1 MPCGA
6 QPVEAVRLSDIRTTG
21 TAARK
26 AAAPLPWGAREMR
39 PGVQAYLFLAPLLV
53 VLLGLAAY
61 PLLDGVWTSFTSRGI
76 GRTGAFV
83 GFENFVRLGSDPVFR
98 IALINSVMLTVGAV
112 ATKLVVGLAAAVL
125 LTQKFPL
132 RNLVRALAF
141 LPWAVPGLVA
151 ALGWRWLL
159 DEQSGA
165 MNAWLLG
172 LGIVSEPVNW
182 LSDPRLGMLSIGL
195 ATVWQGLPFFI
206 MMFVGAM
213 MTIPPELYE
222 AAAIDGASGWARFRN
237 VTIPSITD
245 VIAVTVMLSTIWTF
259 NSFNTVFVL
268 TGGGPANRTQ
278 ILPTLAYQYGL
289 QRSDLGRGAA
299 VLVSVLPV
307 FIGIIV
313 LLTRRML
320 REKGV
325 R

>member
-1 MPCGA
+1 M
-6 QPVEAVRLSDIRTTG
+6 
-21 TAARK
+21 
-26 AAAPLPWGAREMR
+26 
-39 PGVQAYLFLAPLLV
+39 QAYIFLAPLLA
-53 VLLGLAAY
+53 VLIGLAAY
-61 PLLDGVWTSFTSRGI
+61 PLLDGIWTSFTNRGV
-76 GRTGAFV
+76 GRPGTFV
-83 GFENFVRLGSDPVFR
+83 GFANFVRLGSDPVFR
-98 IALINSVMLTVGAV
+98 IAVINSAMLTVGAV
-112 ATKLVVGLAAAVL
+112 ATKLVAGLAAAVL
-125 LTQKFPL
+125 LTREFPL
-132 RNLVRALAF
+132 RGLVRALAF

-165 MNAWLLG
+165 VNAWITALG
-172 LGIVSEPVNW
+172 LVSEPVDW
-182 LSDPRLGMLSIGL
+182 LSDPQMGMISIGL

-213 MTIPPELYE
+213 MTIPPELNE
-222 AAAIDGASGWARFRN
+222 AAAIDGASAWQRFRN
-237 VTIPSITD
+237 VTVPSIMD
-245 VIAVTVMLSTIWTF
+245 VIAITVMLSTIWTF

-268 TGGGPANRTQ
+268 TNGGPANRTQ

-289 QRSDLGRGAA
+289 QRSELGQGAA
-299 VLVSVLPV
+299 VIVSVLPI

>member
-1 MPCGA
+1 M
-6 QPVEAVRLSDIRTTG
+6 S
-21 TAARK
+21 TADLATALVGRAPAPPAR
-26 AAAPLPWGAREMR
+26 ARAPR
-39 PGVQAYLFLAPLLV
+39 PTLQAYVFLAPLLI
-53 VLLGLAAY
+53 VLVGLAAY
-61 PLLDGVWTSFTSRGI
+61 PLLDGIFTSFTNRSV
-76 GRTGAFV
+76 GRPGTFV
-83 GFENFVRLGSDPVFR
+83 GFANFVRLFHDPVFR
-98 IALINSVMLTVGAV
+98 IALTNSALLTVGAV
-112 ATKLVVGLAAAVL
+112 VIKLIAGLAAAIL
-125 LTQKFPL
+125 LVQKFPL
-132 RNLVRALAF
+132 RGLVRALAF

-165 MNAWLLG
+165 VNAWITGLG
-172 LGIVSEPVNW
+172 LVNEPIDW
-182 LSDPRLGMLSIGL
+182 LSDPTTAMISIGL

-213 MTIPPELYE
+213 MTIPQELHE
-222 AAAIDGASGWARFRN
+222 AAAIDGAGAWARFFN
-237 VTIPSITD
+237 VTIPCIAD
-245 VIAVTVMLSTIWTF
+245 VIAITVMLSTIWTF

-289 QRSDLGRGAA
+289 QRSELGQGAA
-299 VLVSVLPV
+299 VIVFVLPIFV
-307 FIGIIV
+307 GIIV

>member
-1 MPCGA
+1 MNGLPRGM
-6 QPVEAVRLSDIRTTG
+6 TTS
-21 TAARK
+21 A
-26 AAAPLPWGAREMR
+26 
-39 PGVQAYLFLAPLLV
+39 QAYLFLAPLLV

-61 PLLDGVWTSFTSRGI
+61 PLIDGVWISFTSRGV
-76 GRTGAFV
+76 GRAGGFV
-83 GFENFVRLGSDPVFR
+83 GFDNFTRLAGDPVYR
-98 IALINSVMLTVGAV
+98 IALVNSFMLTVGAV
-112 ATKLVVGLAAAVL
+112 ATKLVLGLAAAVL
-125 LTQKFPL
+125 LTREFPL

-165 MNAWLLG
+165 VNAWLTGVG
-172 LGIVSEPVNW
+172 LVSEPVDW
-182 LSDPRLGMLSIGL
+182 LSDPRMGMVSIGL
-195 ATVWQGLPFFI
+195 ATVWQGLPLFI

-213 MTIPPELYE
+213 MTIPVELYE
-222 AAAIDGASGWARFRN
+222 AAAIDGARAWTRFWR
-237 VTIPSITD
+237 VTVPSIMD

-259 NSFNTVFVL
+259 NSFNTVYVL
-268 TGGGPANRTQ
+268 TNGGPANRTQ

-289 QRSDLGRGAA
+289 QRSELGQGAA
-299 VLVSVLPV
+299 VIVSVLPI
-307 FIGIIV
+307 FAGIIV

>member
-1 MPCGA
+1 MKP
-6 QPVEAVRLSDIRTTG
+6 
-21 TAARK
+21 
-26 AAAPLPWGAREMR
+26 APNWLDTR
-39 PGVQAYLFLAPLLV
+39 QAYVFLAPLLV
-53 VLLGLAAY
+53 VLLGLGAY
-61 PLLDGVWTSFTSRGI
+61 PLLDGLWTSFTSRGV
-76 GRTGAFV
+76 GRAGGYV
-83 GFENFVRLGSDPVFR
+83 GFGNFTRLLHDPVYW
-98 IALINSVMLTVGAV
+98 IALGNSVLLTIGAV
-112 ATKLVVGLAAAVL
+112 GTKLVAGMAAAVL
-125 LTQKFPL
+125 LMQPMPA

-165 MNAWLLG
+165 VNAWLLG
-172 LGIVSEPVNW
+172 LGLVSEPLDW

-206 MMFVGAM
+206 MMFLGAM
-213 MTIPPELYE
+213 MTIPAELYE
-222 AAAIDGASGWARFRN
+222 AASIDGAGAWTRFRHIT
-237 VTIPSITD
+237 VPSIID
-245 VIAVTVMLSTIWTF
+245 VIAITVMLSTIWTF

-289 QRSDLGRGAA
+289 QRSDLGQGAA

-320 REKGV
+320 RDKGV

>member
-1 MPCGA
+1 MTFSSRGI
-6 QPVEAVRLSDIRTTG
+6 S
-21 TAARK
+21 TAA
-26 AAAPLPWGAREMR
+26 
-39 PGVQAYLFLAPLLV
+39 QAYLFLLPLLV

-61 PLLDGVWTSFTSRGI
+61 PLIDGVWTSFTSRGV
-76 GRTGAFV
+76 GRVGAFV
-83 GFENFVRLGSDPVFR
+83 GFDNFARLSGDPVYR
-98 IALINSVMLTVGAV
+98 IALVNSFVLTVGAV
-112 ATKLVVGLAAAVL
+112 ATKLVLGLAAAVL
-125 LTQKFPL
+125 LTQDFPL

-165 MNAWLLG
+165 VNAWLTG
-172 LGIVSEPVNW
+172 LGILAEPVDW
-182 LSDPRLGMLSIGL
+182 LSDPRMGMISIGM
-195 ATVWQGLPFFI
+195 ATVWQGLPLFI

-213 MTIPPELYE
+213 MTIPVELYE
-222 AAAIDGASGWARFRN
+222 AAAIDGARAWARFSR
-237 VTIPSITD
+237 VTVPSIMD
-245 VIAVTVMLSTIWTF
+245 VIAITVMLSTIWTF
-259 NSFNTVFVL
+259 NSFNTVYVL
-268 TGGGPANRTQ
+268 TNGGPANRTQ

-289 QRSDLGRGAA
+289 QRSELGQGAA
-299 VLVSVLPV
+299 VIVSVLPV

>member
-1 MPCGA
+1 VNDPGLA
-6 QPVEAVRLSDIRTTG
+6 PAVRPRTVSRPRG
-21 TAARK
+21 
-26 AAAPLPWGAREMR
+26 PEMR
-39 PGVQAYLFLAPLLV
+39 SGLQAYLFLTPLLA
-53 VLLGLAAY
+53 VLVGFAAY
-61 PLLDGVWTSFTSRGI
+61 PLLDGIWTSFTSRGI
-76 GRTGAFV
+76 GRPGGFV
-83 GFENFVRLGSDPVFR
+83 GLDNFARLGRDPVFR
-98 IALINSVMLTVGAV
+98 IALANSFFLTVGAV
-112 ATKLVVGLAAAVL
+112 AVKLVLGLAAAVL
-125 LTQKFPL
+125 LTRPFPL

-165 MNAWLLG
+165 VNAWLLG
-172 LGIVSEPVNW
+172 LGLVQEPVDW
-182 LSDPRLGMLSIGL
+182 LSDPAMGMVSIGL

-206 MMFVGAM
+206 MMFVGGM

-222 AAAIDGASGWARFRN
+222 AAAIDGARSWTRFRHI
-237 VTIPSITD
+237 TLPSIID
-245 VIAVTVMLSTIWTF
+245 VVAITAMLSTIWTF

-289 QRSDLGRGAA
+289 QRSDLGQGAA
-299 VLVSVLPV
+299 VIVAVLPV

-320 REKGV
+320 RDKGV